1 MKERLA
7 LVYRTS
13 ICSAK
18 LVECASAI
26 KDGKGIMGT
35 SNKKVFTFSY
45 QTGSG
50 EANAALEAGRCHYE

>member
-1 MKERLA
+1 M
-7 LVYRTS
+7 
-13 ICSAK
+13 

-26 KDGKGIMGT
+26 KDRKGIMGT

-50 EANAALEAGRCHYE
+50 EANAALEAVRPLPLQVDYDTGTGYC